1 MTTFRPAV
9 QEDDGYIQKVIKYI
23 PAEIVTGYTALVGY
37 LSVGVNTEIPQGYKT
52 YYIILLCIL
61 GVATPVWTY
70 YAVLDNNDA
79 GSNVPVNKRA
89 LFQSVIATLSF
100 AIWVYTIG
108 NPILRAIIC
117 DCTNTGC
124 PDCGYY
130 SPVLGSIILVLFT
143 IMTPLIERIVLGT
156 KLPTE

>member
-9 QEDDGYIQKVIKYI
+9 KEDDGYVQKVIKYI

-37 LSVGVNTEIPQGYKT
+37 LSVGVNTDIPQGYKT

-70 YAVLDNNDA
+70 YAVLDNNA
-79 GSNVPVNKRA
+79 AESLSGKKRA
-89 LFQSVIATLSF
+89 LFQAVIATISF
-100 AIWVYTIG
+100 AIWVYTVG
-108 NPILRAIIC
+108 NPILRSILC
-117 DCTNTGC
+117 DCSNTGC
-124 PDCGYY
+124 PDCDLY

-143 IMTPLIERIVLGT
+143 IMTPLMERIVLGT

>member
-9 QEDDGYIQKVIKYI
+9 KEDDGYVQKVIKYI
-23 PAEIVTGYTALVGY
+23 PTEIVTGYTALVGY
-37 LSVGVNTEIPQGYKT
+37 LSVGTNTDIPHDYKT

-70 YAVLDNNDA
+70 YGVLDNNTS
-79 GSNVPVNKRA
+79 GNNFPVNKRA
-89 LFQSVIATLSF
+89 LFQSVIATFSF

-108 NPILRAIIC
+108 NPILKSILCNCI
-117 DCTNTGC
+117 NTGC
-124 PDCGYY
+124 ADCGYY